1 MAKSDDKTENPK
13 PSAIMLELAS
23 VRKKLD
29 DIYARLK
36 EHEDHLIA
44 TRELSILQNETL
56 PFINFQFKQQLFNT
70 WALTQ
75 SLHEVE
81 KEVALRYGS
90 FQNAMRD
97 LSREQEKAAYL
108 AKYVDTML
116 RNYYEIRNENVMLKQ
131 KIDEL
136 KNQMEAKDMQI
147 KAMKG
152 ITQEINRLITQRKLP
167 PDIIAEL
174 QRILPEIPRPVTR
187 PIKEEEEI
195 L

>member
-1 MAKSDDKTENPK
+1 M
-13 PSAIMLELAS
+13 
-23 VRKKLD
+23 RKKLD
-29 DIYARLK
+29 DISERLK

-56 PFINFQFKQQLFNT
+56 PFINYQFKQQLFNT

-116 RNYYEIRNENVMLKQ
+116 RSYYEIRNENVALKQ

-136 KNQMEAKDMQI
+136 ESQIKAKDMQI

-152 ITQEINRLITQRKLP
+152 IAQEIDRLISQRKLP

-174 QRILPEIPRPVTR
+174 QRILPEIPRPR
-187 PIKEEEEI
+187 PPIKEEEEI

>member
-1 MAKSDDKTENPK
+1 MEKPKKTENPK
-13 PSAIMLELAS
+13 PSIMLELAS
-23 VRKKLD
+23 MHKKLD
-29 DIYARLK
+29 DIYERLK
-36 EHEDHLIA
+36 EQEDHLIA

-56 PFINFQFKQQLFNT
+56 PFINYQFKQQLFNT

-81 KEVALRYGS
+81 REVALRYGS

-97 LSREQEKAAYL
+97 LSREQEKATYL

-116 RNYYEIRNENVMLKQ
+116 RNYYEIRNENAMLKQ

-152 ITQEINRLITQRKLP
+152 IAQEINRLISQRKLP

-174 QRILPEIPRPVTR
+174 QRILPEIPRPHS
-187 PIKEEEEI
+187 PIKEEEI

>member
-1 MAKSDDKTENPK
+1 MVKSDEKNENPK
-13 PSAIMLELAS
+13 SNAILLELAS
-23 VRKKLD
+23 MRKKLD
-29 DIYARLK
+29 DISERLK

-56 PFINFQFKQQLFNT
+56 PFINYQFKQQLFNT

-116 RNYYEIRNENVMLKQ
+116 RSYYEIRNENVTLKQ

-136 KNQMEAKDMQI
+136 ESQMKAKDMQI

-152 ITQEINRLITQRKLP
+152 IAQEIDRLINQRKLP

-174 QRILPEIPRPVTR
+174 QRILPEIPRPR
-187 PIKEEEEI
+187 PPIKEEEEI
-195 L
+195 F